1 MTQKQIKFEVKN
13 AFFEVVGTF
22 DTWAEAY
29 AYAREW
35 EIKTGRRFAIDGPPS
50 PAGN

>member
-1 MTQKQIKFEVKN
+1 MTQQQTFKVKN
-13 AFFEVVGTF
+13 AFFEVVSTF

-35 EIKTGRRFAIDGPPS
+35 ETKTGRRFSIDGPPS
-50 PAGN
+50 GS

>member
-1 MTQKQIKFEVKN
+1 MSKTKDAFKVKN

-29 AYAREW
+29 AYAHEW
-35 EIKTGRRFAIDGPPS
+35 ETKTGRRFSIDGPPS
-50 PAGN
+50 GK

>member
-1 MTQKQIKFEVKN
+1 MFKVKN
-13 AFFEVVGTF
+13 AFFEVVATF

-35 EIKTGRRFAIDGPPS
+35 EVKTGRRFSIDGPPS
-50 PAGN
+50 GK